1 MKCPW
6 CGHPED
12 RVVDSRESR
21 EGEVI
26 RRRRECL
33 RCTRRFTSYETVEE
47 IPCMVV
53 KKDGAREIF
62 DRDKVLAGLRKAC
75 GARVAEAKIEA
86 IADRVAALVAE
97 SADRELPAARIGEV
111 VMEEL
116 RSEDHVA
123 FVRFA
128 SVYRDFQDTQD
139 FVTEIRSL
147 LSKRAP
153 GVRAARRRRGTESPA
168 P

>member
-1 MKCPW
+1 MKCPY

-26 RRRRECL
+26 RRRRECI
-33 RCTRRFTSYETVEE
+33 RCGKRFTSYETVEE

-53 KKDGAREIF
+53 KKDGGREIF
-62 DRDKVLAGLRKAC
+62 ERDKVLSGLRKAC
-75 GARVAEAKIEA
+75 GVRVAEARVEA

-97 SADRELPAARIGEV
+97 SPDRELPAARIGEV

-116 RSEDHVA
+116 RGEDHVA

-139 FVTEIRSL
+139 FVTEIRAL
-147 LSKRAP
+147 LRQRAP
-153 GVRAARRRRGTESPA
+153 GARGGRGGRKPS
-168 P
+168 